1 MNNEAGFYKGL
12 AEARLSEIMRQ
23 QKLLDQL
30 FDMFCAKQPK
40 TVMRGT
46 GQPGDCT
53 GEFWR
58 AKYEAM
64 KTRNAELERDLNA
77 RQQQLDGL
85 AEELKRLRA
94 NLGNALLAL
103 PGPDGR
109 PIPWHA
115 RGGDGDSVVV
125 AFAKAR
131 NGCIHVAWDH
141 TLADGE
147 LLRFVQ
153 ARDIQRAVAH
163 MQSETGEVVDI

>member
-1 MNNEAGFYKGL
+1 MKDESEYYRGL
-12 AEARLSEIMRQ
+12 ADARLSEIMRQ
-23 QKLLDQL
+23 KRLLDQL
-30 FDMFCAKQPK
+30 FDMFGAKQPK
-40 TVMRGT
+40 VVMRGA

-94 NLGNALLAL
+94 NLGNALLAI

-109 PIPWHA
+109 PLPWHA
-115 RGGDGDSVVV
+115 RGGNGGSVVV

-163 MQSETGEVVDI
+163 MQSETGEVVDV

>member
-1 MNNEAGFYKGL
+1 MKDESEYYRGL
-12 AEARLSEIMRQ
+12 ADARLSEIMRQ
-23 QKLLDQL
+23 KRLLDQL
-30 FDMFCAKQPK
+30 FDMFGAKQPK
-40 TVMRGT
+40 VVMRGT
-46 GQPGDCT
+46 GPGDCT

-64 KTRNAELERDLNA
+64 QTRNAELERDLNA
-77 RQQQLDGL
+77 RQQQLYRL
-85 AEELKRLRA
+85 TEELKRLRA
-94 NLGNALLAL
+94 NLGTAILAL

-109 PIPWHA
+109 PLPWHA
-115 RGGDGDSVVV
+115 RGGNGGSVVV

-153 ARDIQRAVAH
+153 ASDIQRAVAH

>member
-23 QKLLDQL
+23 KRLLDQL
-30 FDMFCAKQPK
+30 FDMFGAKQPK
-40 TVMRGT
+40 LVMRGT

-53 GEFWR
+53 VEFWR
-58 AKYEAM
+58 AKYEAI

-85 AEELKRLRA
+85 AEELKRLQA
-94 NLGNALLAL
+94 NLGNAVLAL

-109 PIPWHA
+109 PLPWHA

-131 NGCIHVAWDH
+131 NGCIRAAWH
-141 TLADGE
+141 IKLAPGE

-153 ARDIQRAVAH
+153 ASDIQWAAAR
-163 MQSETGEVVDI
+163 MEQDTGEVVDV

>member
-1 MNNEAGFYKGL
+1 MKDESEYYRGL
-12 AEARLSEIMRQ
+12 ADARLSEIMRQ
-23 QKLLDQL
+23 KRLLDQL
-30 FDMFCAKQPK
+30 VDMFGAKQPK
-40 TVMRGT
+40 VVMRGA

-85 AEELKRLRA
+85 AEELKRLHA
-94 NLGNALLAL
+94 NLGNAVLAL
-103 PGPDGR
+103 PGPDGS
-109 PIPWHA
+109 PLPWHA

-131 NGCIHVAWDH
+131 NGCIRAAWH
-141 TLADGE
+141 IKLAPGE

-153 ARDIQRAVAH
+153 ASDIQQAFAR
-163 MQSETGEVVDI
+163 MEQDTGEVVDI

>member
-1 MNNEAGFYKGL
+1 MKDESEYYRGL
-12 AEARLSEIMRQ
+12 AEARLSEILRQ

-30 FDMFCAKQPK
+30 FDMFGAKQPK
-40 TVMRGT
+40 VVMRGA

-85 AEELKRLRA
+85 AEELKRLQA
-94 NLGNALLAL
+94 NLGNAVLAL

-109 PIPWHA
+109 PLPWHA

-131 NGCIHVAWDH
+131 NGRIRAAWDIK
-141 TLADGE
+141 LEPGE
-147 LLRFVQ
+147 LLRFIQ
-153 ARDIQRAVAH
+153 ASDIQRAAARMEH
-163 MQSETGEVVDI
+163 DTEEVGDI